1 MEVQTQ
7 HTDAARIFRAA
18 IFNGSPIPETARAVL
33 EARGVDTQELEVR
46 LRQSIEWSH
55 EQ

>member
-1 MEVQTQ
+1 MEYQTKNMC
-7 HTDAARIFRAA
+7 AARVFRAA
-18 IFNGSPIPETARAVL
+18 IFNGVSIPEEVRATL

-55 EQ
+55 DR